1 MFVWLLALPAALK
14 VAIGGLVLLVAL
26 QVGHWWQVR
35 GLRNQI
41 EDLTVSLDKE
51 RAASAQL
58 RVSLSDLER
67 NRDELADEI
76 AKQSAAIAEIQVRAT
91 QQAQRA
97 RADALAQIRA
107 AERRAEELRNVAT
120 STVPP
125 GHDNMNAWLV
135 SRFMQ

>member
-1 MFVWLLALPAALK
+1 MFLWLMALPAAIK
-14 VAIGGLVLLVAL
+14 VAIAGVLLLVAL

-41 EDLTVSLDKE
+41 EQLNVALDKE
-51 RAASAQL
+51 RVASAQL
-58 RVSLSDLER
+58 RVSLSDLEQ
-67 NRDELADEI
+67 NRDKLADEI
-76 AKQSAAIAEIQVRAT
+76 AKQSAAIAEIQTRAT

-125 GHDNMNAWLV
+125 GHENMNAWLV
-135 SRFMQ
+135 SRFAQ